1 MFNVCISLT
10 FWCFMPAHLHYECV
24 CVEITLHTFL
34 TSALAGSKDEVTPVT
49 NKGTQTISPQ
59 CTTEETYQPHTSTT
73 STPQDI
79 FINPLHRI
87 LGRWTPEQISTQ
99 Y

>member
-1 MFNVCISLT
+1 
-10 FWCFMPAHLHYECV
+10 MPAHLHYECV
-24 CVEITLHTFL
+24 CVCVEITFHTFL

-49 NKGTQTISPQ
+49 NRHTQTIPQ
-59 CTTEETYQPHTSTT
+59 CSTEGTYQPHASTT

-79 FINPLHRI
+79 FLNPHQRI
-87 LGRWTPEQISTQ
+87 LSRWTPEQISTQ

>member
-1 MFNVCISLT
+1 M
-10 FWCFMPAHLHYECV
+10 CV

-49 NKGTQTISPQ
+49 NKRTQTISPQ
-59 CTTEETYQPHTSTT
+59 CTTEETYQPHASTT
-73 STPQDI
+73 SKPQDI
-79 FINPLHRI
+79 FLNPLQKF
-87 LGRWTPEQISTQ
+87 LGRWTAEQISTQ